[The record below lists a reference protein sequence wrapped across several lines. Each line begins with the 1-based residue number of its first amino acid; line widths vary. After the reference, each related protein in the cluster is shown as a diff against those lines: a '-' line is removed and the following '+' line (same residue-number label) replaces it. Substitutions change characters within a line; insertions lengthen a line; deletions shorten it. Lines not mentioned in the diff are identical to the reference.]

1 MRSIWAVA
9 INTLRQAL
17 RMKIAVVFTLLLLIF
32 LPALGFTVSG
42 DGTLTGKLQTF
53 ISYGLSLVSLLL
65 CLLTIVASV
74 YTLSNDLVEK
84 QIFTVLT
91 KPIRRYQL
99 LLGKLFGI
107 LMLDFVLLIVF
118 GSIIY
123 TTAIAMPKFSEAT
136 EFEKFV
142 ADNSFFTARASLKPK
157 EPNVSKEVKKLF
169 ERRRKNGQLPQ
180 SVLNKPDAQRNYL
193 KRLTKQVKLN
203 KLSVPPGGT
212 MLWQFENVKPVSKDD
227 KLFVRFKYD
236 VSKNPHDLQVAGQ
249 WFVGDNRQYGTV
261 VKTPYENV
269 ERRDLI
275 RTPQE
280 IAVSSDV
287 IAEDGYLAVAFHNDP
302 RFNDTVVIFPPVDGL
317 AVLYK
322 ADSFT
327 ANFIKA
333 LIMIYLR
340 LVFLGCLGIL
350 SATFLS
356 FPIAILLCLLVFTTG
371 SISGFII
378 ESFDF
383 IGETMG
389 DIYSYT
395 VKPLIQ
401 MLPQFD
407 KVNPNSYLV
416 PARLL
421 SWLFLSRV
429 FAVMIC
435 IKSVIIMTLAL
446 IIFAFREVGRVIV

>member
-32 LPALGFTVSG
+32 LPAFGYTVSG

-74 YTLSNDLVEK
+74 YTLSNDLTEK

-91 KPIRRYQL
+91 KPLRRYQL

-107 LMLDFVLLIVF
+107 LMLDFILMIVF
-118 GSIIY
+118 GAIIY
-123 TTAIAMPKFSEAT
+123 IIAVSMPKFSEST

-142 ADNSFFTARASLKPK
+142 ADNAFFTARASLKPK
-157 EPNVSKEVKKLF
+157 EPDVTKEVKALF

-180 SVLNKPDAQRNYL
+180 AVLENPEAQRNYL
-193 KRLTKQVKLN
+193 KRLTKQVKLS
-203 KLSVPPGGT
+203 KRSVPTGGAI
-212 MLWQFENVKPVSKDD
+212 LWQFEKVKPLSEDD
-227 KLFVRFKYD
+227 KLFIRFKYD
-236 VSKNPHDLQVAGQ
+236 VSRNPHDLQVTGQ
-249 WFVGDNRQYGTV
+249 WFVGDNRQYGRDI
-261 VKTPYENV
+261 KTHYENI
-269 ERRDLI
+269 ERRDVI

-280 IAVSSDV
+280 IAVSADV
-287 IAEDGYLAVAFHNDP
+287 IAEDGYLAVAFRNDP
-302 RFNDTVVIFPPVDGL
+302 RANDTVVIFPPVDGL
-317 AVLYK
+317 EVLYK

-340 LVFLGCLGIL
+340 LVFLSCLGIL

-356 FPIAILLCLLVFTTG
+356 FPIAILLCLLVFSTG

-389 DIYSYT
+389 NIYSYT

-407 KVNPNSYLV
+407 KVNPNTYLV

-421 SWLFLSRV
+421 SWSFLSSV
-429 FAVMIC
+429 FAIMVC
-435 IKSVIIMTLAL
+435 IKSVIIMIFAL
-446 IIFAFREVGRVIV
+446 IIFSFREVGRVIV